1 MSTRVGPNQV
11 DKATAVHISSP
22 FTIREQLSVGSAGL
36 IAGPSTHLIPERKRL
51 TGFEGARS
59 AGGFAGLVPRLVL
72 TVFLKWPI
80 FLYGKSANLGNFPK

>member
-36 IAGPSTHLIPERKRL
+36 IAGPSTHPIPERKRL

-59 AGGFAGLVPRLVL
+59 AGGFAGLVPRLCVDCFPEMAY
-72 TVFLKWPI
+72 FLVWEI
-80 FLYGKSANLGNFPK
+80 G